1 MKIIIV
7 KPPLQQS
14 SVNLLKPWIGS
25 TDKVFT
31 NSDLLVKLRPNT
43 FKVEEP
49 THEQL
54 EKANQTHELVFVYP
68 TFERLR
74 RDAHKLSLLP
84 GDKRVVV
91 DGRKVNIE
99 DYTPKIPENIEC
111 LKTPNGATLRY
122 YQQQLVDFIIE

>member
-49 THEQL
+49 THEQ
-54 EKANQTHELVFVYP
+54 
-68 TFERLR
+68 
-74 RDAHKLSLLP
+74 
-84 GDKRVVV
+84 
-91 DGRKVNIE
+91 
-99 DYTPKIPENIEC
+99 
-111 LKTPNGATLRY
+111 
-122 YQQQLVDFIIE
+122 

>member
-49 THEQL
+49 TQEQL
-54 EKANQTHELVFVYP
+54 EKAIAILADVIEEL
-68 TFERLR
+68 
-74 RDAHKLSLLP
+74 A
-84 GDKRVVV
+84 
-91 DGRKVNIE
+91 
-99 DYTPKIPENIEC
+99 
-111 LKTPNGATLRY
+111 A
-122 YQQQLVDFIIE
+122 Q